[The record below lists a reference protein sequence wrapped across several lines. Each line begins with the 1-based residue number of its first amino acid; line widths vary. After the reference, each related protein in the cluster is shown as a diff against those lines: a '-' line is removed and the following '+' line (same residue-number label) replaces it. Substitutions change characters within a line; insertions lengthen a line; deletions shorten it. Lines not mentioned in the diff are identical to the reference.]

1 MVLQMLPYIP
11 MLRRLCSAKD
21 SHFLRFGN
29 VYARMGCEAAVF
41 ILMEALLA
49 RWHLHAGVA
58 FMDKRSP
65 LGRRVAAGGKFGL
78 LNAGLGATL
87 HVIADFNA
95 VPEEEIAELRRRPLC
110 ISPMDVI

>member
-1 MVLQMLPYIP
+1 
-11 MLRRLCSAKD
+11 
-21 SHFLRFGN
+21 
-29 VYARMGCEAAVF
+29 MGYEAAVF
-41 ILMEALLA
+41 TLVEALLA
-49 RWHLHAGVA
+49 REHLHAGVA

-65 LGRRVAAGGKFGL
+65 VYQRLAAAGKFGL